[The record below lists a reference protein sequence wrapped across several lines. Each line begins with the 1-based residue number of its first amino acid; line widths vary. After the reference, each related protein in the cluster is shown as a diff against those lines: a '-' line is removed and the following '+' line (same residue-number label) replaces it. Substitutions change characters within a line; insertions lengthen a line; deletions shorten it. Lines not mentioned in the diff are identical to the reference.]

1 MLQNPAWLKQ
11 YQLPYEKLAE
21 VPESVFTGINQLLDQ
36 KLSDAPEVTI
46 MIAAWNEE
54 VNVLRCIATL
64 SNMKTSIPYE
74 ILVVNNNSADRTQDT
89 LNKLHVRSVFQPIQ
103 GPGPARQMGQENARG
118 KYILLADADCFYP
131 DCWVNE
137 MMQQLTQPGV
147 VCVYGR
153 YSFISEP
160 GFPRWQ
166 LAIME
171 RMKDVIAGYRHLN
184 RPYLNT
190 YGISMGY
197 LKEAGLKVGYVM
209 KNVRGEDGRL
219 TYGMMQYGKVKQVKA
234 NKARAWTGPRTLQKE
249 GSLVKVITSRIVKE
263 AKGFFFNLHR
273 KAPKEI
279 EKL

>member
-1 MLQNPAWLKQ
+1 MFQNPSWLKQ
-11 YQLPYEKLAE
+11 HQLPYEKYEE
-21 VPESVFTGINQLLDQ
+21 VPEAAFAAINQQLDQ
-36 KLSDAPEVTI
+36 LPQQAPEVTI

-54 VNVLRCIATL
+54 VNVLRCISTL
-64 SNMKTSIPYE
+64 SQMKTSIPFE
-74 ILVVNNNSADRTQDT
+74 ILVVNNNSTDKTQQTLDR
-89 LNKLHVRSVFQPIQ
+89 LHVRSVFQPIQ

-118 KYILLADADCFYP
+118 KYVLLADADCFYP
-131 DCWVNE
+131 DCWLTE
-137 MMQQLTQPGV
+137 MMKVLQQKGV

-171 RMKDVIAGYRHLN
+171 RMKDIIAGYRHIN

-209 KNVRGEDGRL
+209 KNIRGEDGRL

-234 NKARAWTGPRTLQKE
+234 DKARAWTGPRTLQKE
-249 GSLVKVITSRIVKE
+249 GSLIKVITNRITKE
-263 AKGFFFNLHR
+263 AKGFFFNLHS

>member
-1 MLQNPAWLKQ
+1 MLTNPQWLQKFQ
-11 YQLPYEKLAE
+11 YPYNTFEE
-21 VPESVFTGINQLLDQ
+21 VPGHIFDSINQQLDRLEQ
-36 KLSDAPEVTI
+36 HAPEVTI

-64 SNMKTSIPYE
+64 AVMQTNIPYE
-74 ILVVNNNSADRTQDT
+74 ILVVNNNSTDKTQQTLDR
-89 LNKLHVRSVFQPIQ
+89 LHVRSVFQPIQ

-131 DCWVNE
+131 DCWLSE
-137 MMQQLTQPGV
+137 MMKVLQQPGV
-147 VCVYGR
+147 VAVYGR

-171 RMKDVIAGYRHLN
+171 KMKDIIAGYRHIN

-197 LKEAGLKVGYVM
+197 LKETGLKVGYVM
-209 KNVRGEDGRL
+209 ANIRGEDGRL
-219 TYGMMQYGKVKQVKA
+219 SYGMMQYGKIKQVKA
-234 NKARAWTGPRTLQKE
+234 NEARAWTGPRTLQKE
-249 GSLVKVITSRIVKE
+249 GSLLKVITNRIMKE
-263 AKGFFFNLHR
+263 AKGFFFNLHK

-279 EKL
+279 ENL

>member
-11 YQLPYEKLAE
+11 YQLPYNTFEE
-21 VPESVFTGINQLLDQ
+21 IPEHVFAGINQQLGTLQ
-36 KLSDAPEVTI
+36 QQQPEVTI

-64 SNMKTSIPYE
+64 ANMKTSIPYE
-74 ILVVNNNSADRTQDT
+74 ILVVNNNSTDKTQET
-89 LNKLHVRSVFQPIQ
+89 LNRLHVRSVFQPIQ
-103 GPGPARQMGQENARG
+103 GPGPARQMGQESARG

-131 DCWVNE
+131 DCWLTE
-137 MMQQLTQPGV
+137 MMKVLQQPGV

-166 LAIME
+166 LGIME
-171 RMKDVIAGYRHLN
+171 RMKDVIAAYRHLN

-249 GSLVKVITSRIVKE
+249 GSLVKVITNRIVKE
-263 AKGFFFNLHR
+263 AKGFFFNLHS

>member
-1 MLQNPAWLKQ
+1 MFQNPSWLKQ
-11 YQLPYEKLAE
+11 HQLPYEKYEE
-21 VPESVFTGINQLLDQ
+21 VPDAVFAAINQQLDQ
-36 KLSDAPEVTI
+36 LSQQSPEVTI

-54 VNVLRCIATL
+54 VNVLRCISTL
-64 SNMKTSIPYE
+64 SQMKTSIPFE
-74 ILVVNNNSADRTQDT
+74 ILVVNNNSTDKTQQTLDR
-89 LNKLHVRSVFQPIQ
+89 LHVRSVFQPIQ

-131 DCWVNE
+131 DCWLSE
-137 MMQQLTQPGV
+137 MMKVLQQPGV

-171 RMKDVIAGYRHLN
+171 RMKDVIAGYRHIN

-234 NKARAWTGPRTLQKE
+234 DKARAWTGPRTLQKE
-249 GSLVKVITSRIVKE
+249 GSLIKVITNRITKE
-263 AKGFFFNLHR
+263 AKGFFFNLHS